1 MKSMTCRQLGGACE
15 EVFSANTF
23 EEISAM
29 SQNHGKVMFG
39 KNDAAHMQ
47 KMGEMMEIMNSGK
60 MDEWM
65 NARRAEFDAL

>member
-1 MKSMTCRQLGGACE
+1 MKSMTCSQLGGACE
-15 EVFSANTF
+15 EVFTADAF

-60 MDEWM
+60 MDAWM
-65 NARRAEFDAL
+65 AARRAEFENL